1 MKSFNSIIKS
11 NGDLEKEL
19 LKLKQVVNDPD
30 VKSFLNEH
38 QSELTNEI
46 IDNDLNVLQEYKDQ
60 QKIMM
65 GMIMKIV
72 RTLLRVMFLNYIS
85 TIIELK
91 YVITCALA
99 KLNTMKKDLIL
110 T

>member
-1 MKSFNSIIKS
+1 M
-11 NGDLEKEL
+11 

-99 KLNTMKKDLIL
+99 KLNTMKKDLISL
-110 T
+110 NHITPYAT

>member
-60 QKIMM
+60 QK
-65 GMIMKIV
+65 
-72 RTLLRVMFLNYIS
+72 L
-85 TIIELK
+85 
-91 YVITCALA
+91 
-99 KLNTMKKDLIL
+99 
-110 T
+110 

>member
-19 LKLKQVVNDPD
+19 LKLKQVVNDAD

-60 QKIMM
+60 QK
-65 GMIMKIV
+65 
-72 RTLLRVMFLNYIS
+72 L
-85 TIIELK
+85 
-91 YVITCALA
+91 
-99 KLNTMKKDLIL
+99 
-110 T
+110 